1 MSPKRKNG
9 AAAKPPAQPKPSPS
23 TAKPPAV
30 APATASKPP
39 VAAKQA
45 PQPIPARPPQPS
57 SSSGATSSTQ
67 RVSPQPPAGPPKPG
81 VTIQANPVAPPPKT
95 LSQPAKHAA
104 QPAKSALA
112 SHLRNVF
119 TPAAKL
125 TPAQKHTFTRSD
137 RVRAEWNDFEQT
149 WVLPHQAEIEMELQE
164 LAKAAERTS
173 RSKDKK
179 GTPNGMDKIVNAM
192 QREFA
197 LAARAEWDARLRR
210 ANLQAEEWVDMT
222 PDEMLTVEQVLSY
235 EESDEETGVYALA
248 QHASVAGSANSSST
262 AIGGTT
268 PPAPSKPLGGW
279 QSRSS
284 APLQSSA
291 AQKAKAGQPLHS
303 TQPVASRPVPGD
315 VLEPLKK
322 QTPASLTSSIRED
335 HRTQAR
341 APVTS
346 TPVAAATPATAT
358 ASSET
363 DLVLLAYSVPVA
375 LSACPLPPSHA
386 ADAEYMQVVEKL
398 YLNSIRQFHLKA
410 ADADAELARQLR
422 KPMPTADREFT
433 IRAHQMAMEQSA
445 RDIVKRRDELLADER
460 KKRGLGGPGGDSAPP
475 STVQVPSTARPLQPP
490 GAFPEERTQ
499 PVKRT
504 EPTPAPEP
512 ILEYVPNAPSN
523 PEPEPEPEVDEVI
536 EVPIKGKGKKKG
548 KKVAVAET
556 KPVAN
561 GRSTPTPGAAP
572 ASTPAASGWTS
583 VLSQKTPAPAEPKS
597 KPAVPALSTLSGGK
611 SSTPTQ
617 RAASPA
623 PINTK
628 LAANGRN
635 SPAPKP
641 SSSTPSPWETYQGK
655 ANAAQT
661 TTADQKAAAVPNGIW
676 APPMARATS
685 SNKNPF
691 APSRPSRLAQVTQA
705 PDVDPVPQSPE
716 SPEPPSPPPQEPSGR
731 DYVAWFAGSSSEDE
745 ESASADTLDEDEDDD
760 DDEEEESGGA
770 SFGGLLASLA
780 GNSPWALFGGE
791 NSQPQRGRAASPARG
806 RGATPTPTRIAAARF
821 TPAPDAEPAYARWGM
836 PSAGPSGLAAA
847 APTAPPGMWKED
859 DGDLDQMLELASSA
873 LDKAAMGTTR
883 PGVGGV
889 NIEEAMAMYVTASK
903 ARETLATPV
912 GGRSGWRR

>member
-23 TAKPPAV
+23 AAKPPAA
-30 APATASKPP
+30 APPAASKPP

-45 PQPIPARPPQPS
+45 PPATPVRPPQPS
-57 SSSGATSSTQ
+57 ASSGATSSTQ
-67 RVSPQPPAGPPKPG
+67 RVSPQPPAGPPKSS
-81 VTIQANPVAPPPKT
+81 VTIQANPVAPPPRT
-95 LSQPAKHAA
+95 LSQPAKHTA

-125 TPAQKHTFTRSD
+125 APAQKHTFTRSD

-149 WVLPHQAEIEMELQE
+149 WVLPHQAEIEKDLQE
-164 LAKAAERTS
+164 LTKAAERTS
-173 RSKDKK
+173 RAKDKS
-179 GTPNGMDKIVNAM
+179 GTPNGMDKIIKAM

-197 LAARAEWDARLRR
+197 LAARAEWDARLQR

-222 PDEMLTVEQVLSY
+222 PEEMLTVEEVLSY
-235 EESDEETGVYALA
+235 ESDEDTGVYAQA
-248 QHASVAGSANSSST
+248 QRVSVAGSANSSST
-262 AIGGTT
+262 AIGGST
-268 PPAPSKPLGGW
+268 PPAVPKPLGGW

-284 APLQSSA
+284 APVQPSA

-303 TQPVASRPVPGD
+303 TQPVASRSVPAD
-315 VLEPLKK
+315 VPEPLKK
-322 QTPASLTSSIRED
+322 QASAGLPSSED
-335 HRTQAR
+335 HRTQTKA
-341 APVTS
+341 AFAS
-346 TPVAAATPATAT
+346 TPTAATRPAPAT

-363 DLVLLAYSVPVA
+363 DMVLLAYAVPVA
-375 LSACPLPPSHA
+375 LSASPLPPSHA
-386 ADAEYMQVVEKL
+386 ADADYMQVVEKL

-422 KPMPTADREFT
+422 KAMPAADREFT

-499 PVKRT
+499 SVKRT
-504 EPTPAPEP
+504 EPAPAPEP
-512 ILEYVPNAPSN
+512 ILEYAPNAQSN

-548 KKVAVAET
+548 KKAAVVET
-556 KPVAN
+556 KPVSN

-572 ASTPAASGWTS
+572 PSAPAANGWTS
-583 VLSQKTPAPAEPKS
+583 LLSQKTPTPVESKS
-597 KPAVPALSTLSGGK
+597 KPAVPALATLSAGK
-611 SSTPTQ
+611 SSIPAQ

-628 LAANGRN
+628 LAATGRN
-635 SPAPKP
+635 SPAPNA
-641 SSSTPSPWETYQGK
+641 SSSTLSPWETYQGK
-655 ANAAQT
+655 ATAAQT
-661 TTADQKAAAVPNGIW
+661 STAEQRAAAVPNGIW

-705 PDVDPVPQSPE
+705 PDADPVPQSPE
-716 SPEPPSPPPQEPSGR
+716 SPEPPSPPPQEPSAR

-745 ESASADTLDEDEDDD
+745 ESASADTLDEDEDEDE
-760 DDEEEESGGA
+760 DEEVGSGGA
-770 SFGGLLASLA
+770 GLGGLLASLA
-780 GNSPWALFGGE
+780 GSSPWALFGGD
-791 NSQPQRGRAASPARG
+791 SGQPQRGRAASPARG
-806 RGATPTPTRIAAARF
+806 RGATPTPARVAAARF

-847 APTAPPGMWKED
+847 AAPTAPPGMWKED
-859 DGDLDQMLELASSA
+859 EGDLDQMLEFASSA
-873 LDKAAMGTTR
+873 LDKAALGTGR
-883 PGVGGV
+883 PGAGGV